1 MKTIIVAT
9 DFSTAALN
17 AAEYAADMALA
28 IQANIL
34 LLHISEIPIAYLG
47 IPVAATEDEMM
58 KDAKKSLSLLKEQLT
73 GRTGGKLNIKT
84 EIDAGVFFHKLKA
97 VCEKIKPYAVVMG
110 SQGTTAAERAFFGG
124 HTIYAMKHLE
134 WPLITI
140 PPRAKFSQIKKICLA
155 CDFDKV
161 VDSTPIDE
169 IKRLVNDFHAE
180 LQVINSGKNESHEPD
195 MVFESGLLQEMLVSL
210 NPQYHFITDE
220 NTDESIINFVEKNN
234 IDLLITLPKRH
245 GLLEKIIHKSISKQL
260 VLNSRIPVIAMRSIP
275 DESL

>member
-28 IQANIL
+28 IQADIL

-58 KDAKKSLSLLKEQLT
+58 NDAKKSLSSLKEQLMT
-73 GRTGGKLNIKT
+73 RTNGRLKVNT
-84 EIDAGVFFHKLKA
+84 ELGAGVFFHELKA
-97 VCEKIKPYAVVMG
+97 ICEKVKPYSVVMG

-124 HTIYAMKHLE
+124 HTVHAMKHLE

-140 PPRAKFSQIKKICLA
+140 PPSVKFSQIKKICLA

-161 VDSTPIDE
+161 VDSIPIDE

-180 LQVINSGKNESHEPD
+180 LYVINSGKQELHQSD
-195 MVFESGLLQEMLVSL
+195 MIFESGLLQEMLVSL

-220 NTDESIINFVEKNN
+220 NTDKSIINFVEKND
-234 IDLLITLPKRH
+234 IDLLIALPKRH
-245 GLLEKIIHKSISKQL
+245 GLLKKLIQRSVSKQL
-260 VLNSRIPVIAMRSIP
+260 VLHSHIPVLAIHPMQ
-275 DESL
+275 

>member
-28 IQANIL
+28 IQADIL

-58 KDAKKSLSLLKEQLT
+58 NDAKKSLSSLKEQLMT
-73 GRTGGKLNIKT
+73 RTNGRLKVNT
-84 EIDAGVFFHKLKA
+84 ELGAGVFFHELKA
-97 VCEKIKPYAVVMG
+97 ICEKVKPYSVVMG

-124 HTIYAMKHLE
+124 HTVHAMKHLE

-140 PPRAKFSQIKKICLA
+140 PPSVKFSQIKKICLA

-161 VDSTPIDE
+161 VDSIPIDE

-180 LQVINSGKNESHEPD
+180 LHVINSGKQEFHQSD
-195 MVFESGLLQEMLVSL
+195 MIFESGLLQEMLVSL

-220 NTDESIINFVEKNN
+220 NTDKSIINFVEKND
-234 IDLLITLPKRH
+234 IDLLIALPKRH
-245 GLLEKIIHKSISKQL
+245 GLLKKLIQRSVSKQL
-260 VLNSRIPVIAMRSIP
+260 VLHSHIPVLAIHPMQ
-275 DESL
+275 